1 MVHGHVVH
9 HTIDYRTAQGAR
21 PAYGTIIN
29 ATIAR
34 LADKQM
40 LARRYPK
47 CYSSRAQEYR
57 ARVSEQEFV
66 EIQVAAS
73 HAQHGRACANATG
86 IYIDRA
92 RCALTIAQ
100 QYTQLRGRA
109 HQSTPKTDYAARV
122 SSPRAAPGD

>member
-1 MVHGHVVH
+1 MTTPILAYNPNRQGIERWFGSLEAAVLQAIWASGRPWCTAMYVH

-21 PAYGTIIN
+21 PAYGTIN

-47 CYSSRAQEYR
+47 CHSSRAQEYR

-66 EIQVAAS
+66 EIQVAALMRS
-73 HAQHGRACANATG
+73 M
-86 IYIDRA
+86 DV
-92 RCALTIAQ
+92 L
-100 QYTQLRGRA
+100 
-109 HQSTPKTDYAARV
+109 V
-122 SSPRAAPGD
+122 